1 MQNGPNP
8 YCRCTRQRKKCRC
21 NYGVW
26 RRSEYM
32 RRCVVKTVIYC
43 NHTLSDL
50 DRIRCLRGNLYR
62 NFYPSYFDEKLNS
75 NGIKIMNYIG
85 KAPIFLPSLGET
97 ISVCIWLYTVCIYS
111 LHAPVIKCS
120 STNLL
125 FLCDGCVCVC
135 VYSGLRGSLVLRS
148 RCVCAVSV
156 CVQQAGEVRAVRR
169 HFLPVKNNVQV
180 MERTKPRQWGVC
192 VNGMERWRLLR
203 GWVSVKT
210 HRYKCASFF
219 LSSYHF

>member
-1 MQNGPNP
+1 
-8 YCRCTRQRKKCRC
+8 
-21 NYGVW
+21 
-26 RRSEYM
+26 
-32 RRCVVKTVIYC
+32 
-43 NHTLSDL
+43 
-50 DRIRCLRGNLYR
+50 
-62 NFYPSYFDEKLNS
+62 
-75 NGIKIMNYIG
+75 MNYIG

-97 ISVCIWLYTVCIYS
+97 ISVCIWLYTVCTYS

-135 VYSGLRGSLVLRS
+135 VCLQWIAWIPCAQVAV
-148 RCVCAVSV
+148 CVCAVSV
-156 CVQQAGEVRAVRR
+156 CVQQAGEMRAVRR

-192 VNGMERWRLLR
+192 VNWDGAVTTAP
-203 GWVSVKT
+203 WVSISQNT
-210 HRYKCASFF
+210 QTYKCASFF